1 MKYHY
6 VQQLGEE
13 DCGAACLAS
22 IVRHHGAKL
31 SISRIREIVGTGQQ
45 GTNLW
50 GLQQGATDLGFNTRP
65 VKASPEVLNRINE
78 APLPAIIHWK
88 GNHWVVLYGK
98 QGKHFVVVDP
108 AIGVRRLSAIEL
120 ADGWND
126 WVMLLLEPDPS
137 RFSTDIT
144 GTDKDAGNFG
154 RFFQRIWMYRGML
167 SQALMLNLVIG
178 LLSLASPILLQ
189 ILTDDVLVRGDLKL
203 LNTVA
208 IAVLAMTVVSN
219 ILEWVQANL
228 ITHFAQRLELGLV
241 LEFCKQLLH
250 LPLSYYESR
259 RSGEIVSRL
268 QDIQQLNH
276 LVSQVIVNL
285 PSQSFVAILSVAL
298 MLFYSWKLS
307 IVALIIAIAMSVC
320 VVVVQPTLRRKTQS
334 LLVTDTENQGV
345 LVETFKGALTLKTMT
360 AAPRFWQ
367 EFQKR
372 YSVLANLSLRTNQL
386 SIMNNS
392 FAGLVSGA
400 GGIALLWFG
409 GNLVINPAESF
420 SIGQLLAFKAMND
433 NFSYF
438 ISTVVS
444 FVDEY
449 TRIKAAAQ
457 RLSEVTKAVPEDRED
472 AQKPTATIAPDAE
485 IVCNNLSFNYQNR
498 DDLLDNFSM
507 RIPGGQVTAVIGQS
521 GCGKSTLAKL
531 LAGLYTPQS
540 GNIRIGLYNQQD
552 LSLESLRRQVVLVPQ
567 EPHFWSRSIL
577 ENFQLADVHVTFE
590 QVVTACQV
598 TGADEFISKLP
609 NKYQTILGE
618 FATNLSGGQRQR
630 LAIARSLVT
639 NPPVLILDESTS
651 GLDAA
656 SEVDVLDR
664 LFQYRQGK
672 TTILISHRPA
682 VIQRA
687 DWVLL
692 LEQGRVKMQGTPSDL
707 LAHSGNRLDALYGE
721 ETNEKDVDR

>member
-22 IVRHHGAKL
+22 VARHHGAKL

-50 GLQQGATDLGFNTRP
+50 GLQQGATDLGFNPRP

-78 APLPAIIHWK
+78 APLPAIIHWQ

-98 QGKHFVVVDP
+98 QGQRYVVVDP
-108 AIGVRRLSAIEL
+108 AIGVRRLSETEL

-126 WVMLLLEPDPS
+126 WVMLLLEPDPT

-144 GTDKDAGNFG
+144 EAEDAANFG

-167 SQALMLNLVIG
+167 SQALALNLIIG

-208 IAVLAMTVVSN
+208 IAVLAMTIVSN
-219 ILEWVQANL
+219 SLEWIQANL
-228 ITHFAQRLELGLV
+228 IAHFAQRLELGLV
-241 LEFCKQLLH
+241 LEFCKRLLH
-250 LPLSYYESR
+250 LPLSYYEAR

-285 PSQSFVAILSVAL
+285 PSQSFIALLSGAL

-307 IVALIIAIAMSVC
+307 IVALIVAIAMSIC
-320 VVVVQPTLRRKTQS
+320 VVVVQPTLRRKTQA
-334 LLVTDTENQGV
+334 LLVTDSENQGV

-372 YSVLANLSLRTNQL
+372 YSVLANLSLRTNQIG
-386 SIMNNS
+386 IMNNS

-409 GNLVINPAESF
+409 GNLVINPSENF

-438 ISTVVS
+438 VSTVIS

-472 AQKPTATIAPDAE
+472 AQKPAATIAPDAE
-485 IVCNNLSFNYQNR
+485 IVCSNLSFNYQNR
-498 DDLLDNFSM
+498 SDLLDNFSM
-507 RIPGGQVTAVIGQS
+507 RIPGGQVTAIMGQS

-531 LAGLYTPQS
+531 LAGLYQPQS

-552 LSLESLRRQVVLVPQ
+552 LSLESLRQQVVLVPQ
-567 EPHFWSRSIL
+567 EPHFWNRSIL
-577 ENFQLADVHVTFE
+577 ENFQLTDVNVTFE
-590 QVVTACQV
+590 QVVTACQI

-630 LAIARSLVT
+630 LAIARALMT

-656 SEVDVLDR
+656 SEVDLLDR
-664 LFQYRQGK
+664 LFQYRRGK
-672 TTILISHRPA
+672 STILISHRPA

-687 DWVLL
+687 DWALL
-692 LEQGRVKMQGTPSDL
+692 LEQGQVAMQGHPSDL
-707 LAHSGNRLDALYGE
+707 SARLEQRHDAPE
-721 ETNEKDVDR
+721 NF

>member
-22 IVRHHGAKL
+22 VVRHHGARL

-50 GLQQGATDLGFNTRP
+50 GLQQGANDLGFNTRP

-98 QGKHFVVVDP
+98 QGKQFVVVDP
-108 AIGVRRLSAIEL
+108 AIGVRRLSATEL
-120 ADGWND
+120 AEGWND

-144 GTDKDAGNFG
+144 GTDKDAGGFG
-154 RFFQRIWMYRGML
+154 RFFQRIYLYRGML

-241 LEFCKQLLH
+241 LEFCKRLLH

-259 RSGEIVSRL
+259 RSGEVVSRL

-307 IVALIIAIAMSVC
+307 IVALMIAIAMSVC
-320 VVVVQPTLRRKTQS
+320 VVIVQPTLRRKTQA

-409 GNLVINPAESF
+409 GNLVINPAENF

-449 TRIKAAAQ
+449 TRIKAAAH
-457 RLSEVTKAVPEDRED
+457 RLSEVTQAVPEDLED
-472 AQKPTATIAPDAE
+472 AQKPSATIAADAE
-485 IVCNNLSFNYQNR
+485 IVCDNVSFNYQNR

-507 RIPGGQVTAVIGQS
+507 RIPGGQVTAIIGQS

-531 LAGLYTPQS
+531 LAGLYSPQS
-540 GNIRIGLYNQQD
+540 GNIRIGAYNQQD
-552 LSLESLRRQVVLVPQ
+552 LSLDSLRKQVVLVSQ
-567 EPHFWSRSIL
+567 EPHFWNRSIL
-577 ENFQLADVHVTFE
+577 ENFQLADINASFD
-590 QVVTACQV
+590 QVVEVCQI
-598 TGADEFISKLP
+598 TGADGFISNLP

-630 LAIARSLVT
+630 LAIARALLN

-656 SEVDVLDR
+656 SEINVLDR
-664 LFQYRQGK
+664 LFAYRRGK
-672 TTILISHRPA
+672 TTVLISHRPA

-692 LEQGRVKMQGTPSDL
+692 LEQGRVKLQGTPADIF
-707 LAHSGNRLDALYGE
+707 ANTGNRLDALYGE
-721 ETNEKDVDR
+721 APDGNSFDR